1 MATYLDVVNNVLR
14 RLREPTVT
22 SVNDTEYSAM
32 IGVFVNDAKREV
44 EDAYD
49 WNALSD
55 TLTAVTSDAVF
66 NYVLVGSKTRFRVI
80 DVLND
85 TKDFEL
91 KYAPTAWMN
100 RQYLI
105 TDTQKGEPMYYNFNG
120 VDTNGDT
127 QVDLYP
133 IPDGVYNIRFN
144 LTIPQADL
152 SADNDRILVPDH
164 LVSML
169 AHSKAIAERGEDSG
183 LVSSEAYQMYRL
195 ALADAV
201 AIERNHYKE
210 ETIWE
215 SI

>member
-22 SVNDTEYSAM
+22 SVQDTDYSSM
-32 IGVFVNDAKREV
+32 IGVLVNDAKREV

-55 TLTAVTSDAVF
+55 TLTAVTSDGVF
-66 NYVLVGSKTRFRVI
+66 NYVLVGSRTRFRVI

-85 TKDFEL
+85 TKDFQL
-91 KYAPTAWMN
+91 QYRPTTWMN

-105 TDTQKGEPMYYNFNG
+105 TDTQDGEPMYYNFNG

-169 AHSKAIAERGEDSG
+169 AYSKAIAERGEDSG
-183 LVSSEAYQMYRL
+183 LLSSEAYQMYRL

-201 AIERNHYKE
+201 AIERNHYLE
-210 ETIWE
+210 ETVWE
-215 SI
+215 SN

>member
-22 SVNDTEYSAM
+22 SVNDTDYSAM
-32 IGVFVNDAKREV
+32 IGVLVNDAKREI

-55 TLTAVTSDAVF
+55 TLSAVTSAGIF
-66 NYVLVGSKTRFRVI
+66 NYVLVGSRTRFRVI

-85 TKDFEL
+85 TDDFQL
-91 KYAPTAWMN
+91 SYAPTTWMN
-100 RQYLI
+100 RQYLL
-105 TDTQKGEPMYYNFNG
+105 TDTQAGSPYYYNFNG

-133 IPDGVYNIRFN
+133 VPDGVYNIRFN

-169 AHSKAIAERGEDSG
+169 AYSKAIAERGEDSG
-183 LVSSEAYQMYRL
+183 VTSSEAYQMYRL

-201 AIERNHYKE
+201 AIERNHYHE
-210 ETIWE
+210 EVVWE
-215 SI
+215 GN

>member
-22 SVNDTEYSAM
+22 SVNDTDYSAM

-55 TLTAVTSDAVF
+55 TLTAVTSAGVF

-91 KYAPTAWMN
+91 KYAPTSWMN

-105 TDTQKGEPMYYNFNG
+105 TDTQEGEPLYYNFNG

-133 IPDGVYNIRFN
+133 VPDGVYNIRFN

-210 ETIWE
+210 ETLWE

>member
-105 TDTQKGEPMYYNFNG
+105 TDTQKGEPLYYNFNG